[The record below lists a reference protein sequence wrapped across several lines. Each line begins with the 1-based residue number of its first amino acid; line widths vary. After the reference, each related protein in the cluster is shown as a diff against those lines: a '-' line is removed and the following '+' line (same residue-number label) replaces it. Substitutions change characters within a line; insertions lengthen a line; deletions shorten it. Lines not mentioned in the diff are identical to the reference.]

1 MTEPYTLQ
9 GAAQR
14 QQTYEI
20 VLRPLTTKND
30 IQRLTDINRDAM
42 APDLLSKW
50 MEMYTP
56 RSEAEGARLAL
67 EEAMKDSD
75 NGEKVSDGNYGTV
88 TAVVRSIADDEDQEV
103 IAGFVYWEEGYIN
116 VGSLQASAA
125 ADATPVLS
133 NPANDV
139 ERARQARLAL
149 GTEIYAHSRQHYI
162 KTIQWR
168 RHVFVRRLMVDPS
181 YQRMGIGSLL
191 LRHVTSHADQNAMPC
206 WLYSRPAGVKLY
218 EQEGFRAVGTT
229 ELSTAELPGVGI
241 SLGMVRWEQGPGV
254 GDW

>member
-1 MTEPYTLQ
+1 MTEPNTLQ
-9 GAAQR
+9 GPVQR
-14 QQTYEI
+14 RPDHAI
-20 VLRPLTTKND
+20 VLRQLTRKTD

-67 EEAMKDSD
+67 EEAMKAREEGERDS
-75 NGEKVSDGNYGTV
+75 NVKYGTMI
-88 TAVVRSIADDEDQEV
+88 AVVRSTTGEEAQEV
-103 IAGFVYWEEGYIN
+103 IAGFIYWEEGYIN
-116 VGSLQASAA
+116 VPSLRPSAATDAASA
-125 ADATPVLS
+125 PS
-133 NPANDV
+133 NPASD
-139 ERARQARLAL
+139 EEIARQARLAL

-168 RHVFVRRLMVDPS
+168 RHVFVRRLMVDPL
-181 YQRMGIGSLL
+181 YQRMGIGALL

-218 EQEGFRAVGTT
+218 EQEGFQAVGTT
-229 ELSTAELPGVGI
+229 KLSTAELPGVGI